1 MRQIKIPEELY
12 HCFEAAGY
20 RQHYEANE
28 DIYMQGD
35 DAGRIYF
42 IRKGRVRAY
51 YVTSQGRELTYE
63 IIEKGRIFGESSFL
77 SQCARPVCVAA
88 VTQVELMA
96 CDLNQL
102 YVYMEQSPGLMQIML
117 QLLSNTCNHLTAQL
131 RRITLYDRYQ
141 RIASLLLSET
151 AAPDYDRGVT
161 SSSIPYT
168 QEDLALILNLNRVT
182 VNRVLSEWKK
192 KAL

>member
-1 MRQIKIPEELY
+1 MHQIKIPEELY

-51 YVTSQGRELTYE
+51 YVTYQGRELTYE

-88 VTQVELMA
+88 VT
-96 CDLNQL
+96 
-102 YVYMEQSPGLMQIML
+102 
-117 QLLSNTCNHLTAQL
+117 
-131 RRITLYDRYQ
+131 
-141 RIASLLLSET
+141 
-151 AAPDYDRGVT
+151 
-161 SSSIPYT
+161 
-168 QEDLALILNLNRVT
+168 
-182 VNRVLSEWKK
+182 
-192 KAL
+192 